1 MKVEARGKINL
12 TLNVFGRRE
21 DGYHDLELIFQPISL
36 SDILTV
42 EKKAEPGLE
51 FTCTVKELENEDNLV
66 YRMYERLLER
76 YPGIGGLRVHLEKRI
91 PYGSGLG
98 GGSADVAALIR
109 AVNQMFG
116 LQLGRKEMME
126 LGAGLGA
133 DVPACML
140 SRAAVGTGI
149 GDQLS
154 LIDTEMEYPLLLLQ
168 PKELFST
175 ASMYQKLDESGNLS
189 QERLTDQV
197 KRGLETGNLSEICDN
212 LYNVFEEVV
221 PDRDR
226 LQELKALLVE
236 YGASASLMTGS
247 GSCVYGIFKD
257 AAMRDQAYEDLKK
270 EYQVYSCEAVNR

>member
-12 TLNVFGRRE
+12 TLNMLGRRE

-51 FTCTVKELENEDNLV
+51 FTCTAKELENEDNLV
-66 YRMYERLLER
+66 YRTYERLLEH
-76 YPGIGGLRVHLEKRI
+76 YPGIGGLRVHLEKKI

-116 LQLGRKEMME
+116 LQLGRKERME
-126 LGAGLGA
+126 LGKGLGA

-149 GDQLS
+149 GDQLA

-168 PKELFST
+168 PKEPFST
-175 ASMYQKLDESGNLS
+175 AAMYRKLDEAAGLS
-189 QERLTDQV
+189 QEYLTEQV
-197 KRGLETGNLSEICDN
+197 KRGLETGNLSEICEN

-221 PDRDR
+221 PDKDR

-257 AAMRDQAYEDLKK
+257 ASMRDRAYEELKHDY
-270 EYQVYSCEAVNR
+270 EVYACEAVNR

>member
-12 TLNVFGRRE
+12 TLNVFGCRE

-42 EKKAEPGLE
+42 EKKAEAGLE

-66 YRMYERLLER
+66 YRTYERLLER

-175 ASMYQKLDESGNLS
+175 ASMYQKLDEAGSLS

-257 AAMRDQAYEDLKK
+257 AAMRDQAYADLKK

>member
-12 TLNVFGRRE
+12 TLNVLGRRE
-21 DGYHDLELIFQPISL
+21 DGYHNLELIFQPISL
-36 SDILTV
+36 CDLLTV
-42 EKKAEPGLE
+42 EKRAEAGLE
-51 FTCTVKELENEDNLV
+51 FTCSAKELENEDNLV
-66 YRMYERLLER
+66 YRTYERLLEH

-109 AVNQMFG
+109 AVNEMFG
-116 LQLGRKEMME
+116 LQLGRREMMQ

-133 DVPACML
+133 DVPACLL
-140 SRAAVGTGI
+140 SRAALGTGM
-149 GDQLS
+149 GDQLT

-168 PKELFST
+168 PEEPFST
-175 ASMYQKLDESGNLS
+175 AEMYRKLDAAPNLS
-189 QERLTDQV
+189 QEFLSARVQ
-197 KRGLETGNLSEICDN
+197 RGLESGNLSEICEN

-221 PDRDR
+221 PDREQ
-226 LQELKALLVE
+226 LAELKALLVE

-257 AAMRDQAYEDLKK
+257 ASMRDRAYEELKK
-270 EYQVYSCEAVNR
+270 DYQVYACRAVNR

>member
-12 TLNVFGRRE
+12 TLNVLGRRE
-21 DGYHDLELIFQPISL
+21 DGYHDLEMIFQPISL
-36 SDILTV
+36 CDLLTV
-42 EKKAEPGLE
+42 EKRAETGLE
-51 FTCTVKELENEDNLV
+51 FTCSVKELENEDNLV
-66 YRMYERLLER
+66 YRTYERLLEH

-109 AVNQMFG
+109 AVNEMFG
-116 LQLGRKEMME
+116 LQLGRREMMQ
-126 LGAGLGA
+126 LGKGLGA

-140 SRAAVGTGI
+140 SRAALGTGI
-149 GDQLS
+149 GDQLA

-168 PKELFST
+168 PEEPFST
-175 ASMYQKLDESGNLS
+175 ADMYRKLDAVPHLS
-189 QERLTDQV
+189 QEFLSARVQ
-197 KRGLETGNLSEICDN
+197 RGLESGNLSEICEN

-221 PDRDR
+221 PDRER
-226 LQELKALLVE
+226 LAELKALLVE

-257 AAMRDQAYEDLKK
+257 EGMRDRAYEELKK
-270 EYQVYSCEAVNR
+270 DYQVYACRAVNR